1 MAESPNDH
9 NYDSKQKH
17 EQGDPVHTMHKLQI
31 EALWR
36 IGIARAKVE
45 VSEHLFPNTVFHKK
59 EVVFVKLVNKHQNT
73 LLTNAMEALRIVLQ
87 QVFYHLLNGPYAFI
101 IDPGRYI

>member
-9 NYDSKQKH
+9 NDHSKQKH
-17 EQGDPVHTMHKLQI
+17 EQGDPVHTMHELQI
-31 EALWR
+31 EPFR
-36 IGIARAKVE
+36 RVGIARAKVE

-73 LLTNAMEALRIVLQ
+73 LLTNAMEALRVVLKQ
-87 QVFYHLLNGPYAFI
+87 LLCH
-101 IDPGRYI
+101 